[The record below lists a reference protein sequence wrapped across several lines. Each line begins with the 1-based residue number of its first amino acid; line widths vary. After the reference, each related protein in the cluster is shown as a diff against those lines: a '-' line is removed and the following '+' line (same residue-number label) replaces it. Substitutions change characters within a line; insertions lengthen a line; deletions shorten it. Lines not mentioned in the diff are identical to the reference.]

1 MKGTSASAPLP
12 ADAMGRA
19 YALIS
24 FKEETSLHL
33 SMTRPNDIALE
44 LSGRAM
50 SGQYEILSIAR
61 EDMARCFEQQP
72 MIRK

>member
-12 ADAMGRA
+12 TDAMSRA

-24 FKEETSLHL
+24 FMEETSLHL

-44 LSGRAM
+44 LSGRAKI
-50 SGQYEILSIAR
+50 GRAHV
-61 EDMARCFEQQP
+61 
-72 MIRK
+72 